1 MTRGQLRN
9 GVRTMPR
16 PAKQEELED
25 MPPQIRQITHKHKVR
40 NVTTWEDQ
48 EHLPMIGEVMTLKQ
62 RKLRCEAVTIQRDG
76 DGGHQYV
83 VQWAE
88 APADA

>member
-1 MTRGQLRN
+1 MPEQKELDDMPAQLRM
-9 GVRTMPR
+9 V
-16 PAKQEELED
+16 
-25 MPPQIRQITHKHKVR
+25 THKHKVR
-40 NVTTWEDQ
+40 NVTTWEDHD
-48 EHLPMIGEVMTLKQ
+48 HLPEIGEVMTLKQ

-88 APADA
+88 VTANG